1 MLEGQILDRLSL
13 KDLGERTL
21 AGIDESTHVYE
32 LVDEVP
38 VTQ

>member
-1 MLEGQILDRLSL
+1 M
-13 KDLGERTL
+13 
-21 AGIDESTHVYE
+21 DEPTHVYE